1 MTSATRLF
9 LSCMAWL
16 SLAQL
21 PACAHAQTGAWRAG
35 LQHRQAMQSQQIGAT
50 LPASVQVIRD
60 VHYGD
65 DPQQR
70 FDVYAPQHADHAPV
84 ILLVHGGAWA
94 FGDKAMRNVIEN
106 KIGRWVPRGFIVISI
121 DYRMLPQTPP
131 LAQAGDV
138 AQALA
143 YAQQHARQWGG
154 DPGSFILMG
163 HSAGAHLVAVLSTE
177 PSIGQRYGTA
187 SWLGTISL
195 DSAALNVVAIMQ
207 ARHLPLYDR
216 AFGSQSGDW
225 IAASPLQQL
234 HQRIVPFL
242 AVCSSQRRNSCTQAH
257 NFVEKAVS
265 FGTSASVIEQDLSHE
280 QINER
285 LGLDSDYTRQVEAFM
300 RDLSPSVARALNGG

>member
-1 MTSATRLF
+1 MTGATRLF

-21 PACAHAQTGAWRAG
+21 PVCAHAQTDAWRA
-35 LQHRQAMQSQQIGAT
+35 QMQRRQAMQSQQIGAT

-70 FDVYAPQHADHAPV
+70 LDVYAPQHAEHAPV

-94 FGDKAMRNVIEN
+94 FGDKAVRNVIEN
-106 KIGRWVPRGFIVISI
+106 KVGRWVPRGFVVISI
-121 DYRMLPQTPP
+121 NYRMLPQTPP
-131 LAQAGDV
+131 LTQAGDV

-154 DPGSFILMG
+154 DPGAFILMG
-163 HSAGAHLVAVLSTE
+163 HSAGAHLVALLSAE
-177 PSIGQRYGTA
+177 PSIGKRYGVA
-187 SWLGTISL
+187 PWLGTISL

-216 AFGSQSGDW
+216 AFGSQSSDW

-234 HQRIVPFL
+234 HERIVPFL
-242 AVCSSQRRNSCTQAH
+242 AVCSSQRRNSCPQAH
-257 NFVEKAVS
+257 NFVEKATS
-265 FGTSASVIEQDLSHE
+265 FGTPASVVEQDLTHE

-300 RDLSPSVARALNGG
+300 RKLSPSVAQALNR